1 MSKSISTESRILLD
15 KHANSSEVHMLIKLG
30 LDSGLSVNELAE
42 LAQVSRMT
50 ITNWING
57 HQVREANIR
66 ALKEGLKEKGIFKA
80 ESKKRFFI
88 PEIRNSI
95 ELQKTAEKEKI
106 SEEKE
111 KNAELKR
118 VALEEKRIRDHKNKV
133 FREEYGREILE
144 AAIGGETGFYAYDHT
159 QSILN
164 LEQELLNRGFGI
176 EYEDS
181 FEIEE
186 IKEEFKIQFKKYF
199 LSSEQKL
206 DQINENDLYHLR
218 SQIIQQLI
226 KIKLILKTSIKL
238 IAIFPDCETLNN
250 LIPSNEI
257 AFKDESTLDLV
268 KLSLTI
274 SNLPM
279 FVGHKDVDKINQEIQ
294 SLLSIVQPFED
305 DEDVISKYYVSWSY
319 PDDEYLNKDCIN
331 AKFIDWLSDLYGKE
345 LISKIFAL
353 IESCDLDGKSEIS
366 ITVNEGRKINEYTDD
381 ERRKMLNILDV
392 DVPFPMSLLK
402 DMFNVLGYETNFE
415 KIKEK
420 VDSSTGHL
428 IIKWN
433 Q

>member
-1 MSKSISTESRILLD
+1 MPKSISIESRNLLD
-15 KHANSSEVHMLIKLG
+15 KHADSSEVHMLIKIG
-30 LDSGLSVNELAE
+30 LDSGLSINELAD

-66 ALKEGLKEKGIFKA
+66 ALKEGLKEKGIFKV

-118 VALEEKRIRDHKNKV
+118 IALEEKRIRDHKNKV

-144 AAIGGETGFYAYDHT
+144 AAIGGATGFYAYDHT

-199 LSSEQKL
+199 LSAEQKL

-226 KIKLILKTSIKL
+226 KIKLILKTSTKL
-238 IAIFPDCETLNN
+238 IAIFPDCESLNN
-250 LIPSNEI
+250 LIPNNEI
-257 AFKDESTLDLV
+257 DFKDESTLDLV
-268 KLSLTI
+268 ELSLKI

-294 SLLSIVQPFED
+294 SLLSIVQPFEG

-353 IESCDLDGKSEIS
+353 IESCDLDGKSEIA

-392 DVPFPMSLLK
+392 DVPFPMSLIK
-402 DMFNVLGYETNFE
+402 DMFNILGYEVNFE

-420 VDSSTGHL
+420 VDSSAGHL

-433 Q
+433 

>member
-1 MSKSISTESRILLD
+1 MPKSISIDSRNLLD
-15 KHANSSEVHMLIKLG
+15 KHAESSEVHMLIKLG
-30 LDSGLSVNELAE
+30 LDSGLSINELAN

-57 HQVREANIR
+57 HQVREENIR
-66 ALKEGLKEKGIFKA
+66 TLKEGLKEKGIFKA

-88 PEIRNSI
+88 PELRNSI
-95 ELQKTAEKEKI
+95 ELQKAAEKEK
-106 SEEKE
+106 
-111 KNAELKR
+111 NTELKKI
-118 VALEEKRIRDHKNKV
+118 ALEEKRIRDYKNKV

-144 AAIGGETGFYAYDHT
+144 AAIGGETGYFAYDHT
-159 QSILN
+159 QSILS

-181 FEIEE
+181 FEIED

-199 LSSEQKL
+199 LSAEQKL
-206 DQINENDLYHLR
+206 DRINDNDLNHLR
-218 SQIIQQLI
+218 FQIIQQLI
-226 KIKLILKTSIKL
+226 KIKSILKTSTKL

-250 LIPSNEI
+250 LIPNNEMD
-257 AFKDESTLDLV
+257 FKDESTLALV
-268 KLSLTI
+268 ELSLTI

-294 SLLSIVQPFED
+294 SLLSIVQPFEG

-345 LISKIFAL
+345 LISKIFSL
-353 IESCDLDGKSEIS
+353 IESCDLDGKSEIA

-392 DVPFPMSLLK
+392 DVPFPISLVK
-402 DMFNVLGYETNFE
+402 DMFNILGYEVNFE

-420 VDSSTGHL
+420 VDSSAGHL

-433 Q
+433 

>member
-1 MSKSISTESRILLD
+1 MPKSISIESRNLLD
-15 KHANSSEVHMLIKLG
+15 KHADSSEVHMLIKIG
-30 LDSGLSVNELAE
+30 LDSGLSINELAD

-66 ALKEGLKEKGIFKA
+66 ALKEGLKEKGIFKG

-118 VALEEKRIRDHKNKV
+118 IALEEKRIRDHKNKV

-199 LSSEQKL
+199 LSAEQKL

-226 KIKLILKTSIKL
+226 KIKLILKKSTKL
-238 IAIFPDCETLNN
+238 IAIFPDCESLNN
-250 LIPSNEI
+250 LIPNNEI
-257 AFKDESTLDLV
+257 DFKDESTLDLV
-268 KLSLTI
+268 ELSLKI

-294 SLLSIVQPFED
+294 SLLSIVQPFEG

-331 AKFIDWLSDLYGKE
+331 AKFIDWLSDIYGKE

-353 IESCDLDGKSEIS
+353 IESCDLDGKSEIA

-392 DVPFPMSLLK
+392 DVPFPMSLIK
-402 DMFNVLGYETNFE
+402 DMFNILGYEVNFE

-433 Q
+433 